1 MLKRILCWSA
11 LALQCTL
18 STAYAAEKLTL
29 GLITTT
35 TPDDIRKRW
44 QAFADDLGKATGM
57 EVQTVVSAN
66 YDEIVNGL
74 RDNKIQVAWM
84 GSKSALAAV
93 EDGKSTIFAQM
104 VKADGSKGY
113 VSYLIVPANSPIK
126 SIDDV
131 VAQPKRYTFADGEAS
146 STSGYLVPAY
156 YLFSKRKID
165 VNKLFSR
172 VTKGNHQAHL
182 KAIVEGQVDVATYNS
197 EELDR
202 LKKEQPAQAKK
213 VKVIWTSPQI
223 PNDPILYRKDLS
235 PALKSKLEDFFLNY
249 GKAKSASTHKQNLL
263 AMLELSGFQR
273 SNDAQLK
280 SIADLTLFSILRAN
294 MDDTKLTD
302 AQKAQKFNEV
312 SARFGKLSMVLE
324 SARLK

>member
-1 MLKRILCWSA
+1 MLKRLVCLTA
-11 LALQCTL
+11 LFLQCSL
-18 STAYAAEKLTL
+18 SPVVAAEKLTL
-29 GLITTT
+29 GLISTT
-35 TPDDIRKRW
+35 TPEDIRKRW
-44 QAFADDLGKATGM
+44 QAFADELSKATGM
-57 EVQTVVSAN
+57 EVQTIASTN
-66 YDEIVNGL
+66 YDEIVAGL
-74 RDNKIQVAWM
+74 RDNKIQLAWM

-113 VSYLIVPANSPIK
+113 VSYLITSATSPIK

-131 VAQPKRYTFADGEAS
+131 VAQAKRYSFADGEAS

-165 VNKLFSR
+165 INKTFSR
-172 VTKGNHQAHL
+172 VTTGNHESHL
-182 KAIVEGQVDVATYNS
+182 NAILAGQVDVATYNS

-213 VKVIWTSPQI
+213 IKVIWTSPQI

-235 PALKSKLEDFFLNY
+235 PALKSKLEDFFINY
-249 GKAKSASTHKQNLL
+249 GKAKTANAQRQALL
-263 AMLELSGFQR
+263 AMRDLSGFQR
-273 SNDAQLK
+273 SSDAQLK
-280 SIADLTLFSILRAN
+280 PIADLTLFSILRAN
-294 MDDTKLTD
+294 MDDTKLTE

-312 SARFGKLSMVLE
+312 SARFGKLSMILE